1 MAKLRIGIIGAG
13 GRGIRS
19 FAAQFV
25 EHYPGRAQ
33 VMALADPNALR
44 AKAGLEFLGIEADIH
59 EDAQELVARKDIDA
73 VVVTSPDYLHEEHAL
88 MVLRNKKHCFVDK
101 PLATTVQGCVN
112 VVEAAKEARRVLYM
126 GFNLRHNI
134 VVKNL
139 REMARAGHFGDI
151 FSVHAIEY
159 YNGGRS
165 YHCRWNRLKKFSGGL
180 WVHKGSHD
188 FDVIN
193 YIMGDVRPARVSCF
207 ANVFTFKP
215 ENLPFTKRKG
225 VEPGPTCNACPY
237 NRECPD
243 AYMIESD
250 PAHGAT
256 GMFTEET
263 AKVDGYYKNLCM
275 YLSDKDTHDQGIAM
289 IEYENGATACHAE
302 YFATPF
308 TNRRYV
314 IEGTLGHGE
323 GDVHGNRVEILPR
336 WTDDRVVHHLQR
348 AGGGHGGTD
357 PLMVAEFVECL
368 QKGRRP
374 TASGIDGAW
383 SVAIGE
389 ACEIARAEARVVKIS
404 EVLDTRSS
412 LLKPA
417 RRGKR

>member
-25 EHYPGRAQ
+25 EHYPGRAE
-33 VMALADPNALR
+33 VLALADPNAVR

-59 EDAQELVARKDIDA
+59 EDAAELVARKDIDA
-73 VVVTSPDYLHEEHAL
+73 VIVTSPDYLHEEHAL
-88 MVLRNKKHCFVDK
+88 MALRNKKHCFVDK

-112 VVEAAKEARRVLYM
+112 VVEAAREARRVLYM

-139 REMARAGHFGDI
+139 RAMSQAGHFGEV

-159 YNGGRS
+159 YNGGRT
-165 YHCRWNRLKKFSGGL
+165 YHSRWNRLKKFSGGL

-193 YIMGDVRPARVSCF
+193 YIMGGVRPARVSCF

-215 ENLPFTKRKG
+215 ENLPFKKRKG

-243 AYMIESD
+243 AYMIEAD
-250 PAHGAT
+250 PAHGAG
-256 GMFTEET
+256 GMFNEET

-275 YLSDKDTHDQGIAM
+275 YLSDKDTHDQGVAIV
-289 IEYENGATACHAE
+289 EYENGATAIHYEC
-302 YFATPF
+302 FATPMS
-308 TNRRYV
+308 NRLYTV
-314 IEGTLGHGE
+314 DGTAGHCEANLG
-323 GDVHGNRVEILPR
+323 RRSIRFMPR
-336 WTDDRVVHHLQR
+336 WTTDEESYEYGEQR
-348 AGGGHGGTD
+348 GGHGGSD
-357 PLMVAEFVECL
+357 PVMLENFIACI
-368 QKGRRP
+368 RRKAKP
-374 TASGIDGAW
+374 IANAADGAW
-383 SVAIGE
+383 SVAI
-389 ACEIARAEARVVKIS
+389 ARAAEIARERNAVVEIGDLMDVDS
-404 EVLDTRSS
+404 P
-412 LLKPA
+412 LL
-417 RRGKR
+417 R